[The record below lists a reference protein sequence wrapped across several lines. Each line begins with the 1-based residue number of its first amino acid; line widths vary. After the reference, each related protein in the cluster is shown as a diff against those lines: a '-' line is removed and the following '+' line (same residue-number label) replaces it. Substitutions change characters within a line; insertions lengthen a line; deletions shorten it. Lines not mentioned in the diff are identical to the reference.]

1 MLAPGSNPRPL
12 VRDPP
17 AVGHAYTFSHSS
29 AGIDLAPNLAN
40 PAASIERL
48 PRLDRREVLTMNLR
62 RDDVTL
68 ALELPIHRGDVFA
81 GKYRVDRVLG
91 SGGMGMVLRA
101 KHIQLDEMVAIKV
114 LLPDL
119 GTADRVARFEREAR
133 AAAKIKGDHVARVM
147 DLGSL
152 ESGAPYIVMEY
163 LDGEDLDERIRR
175 KGPLPIE
182 EVVDFIT
189 QACEAIAE
197 AHVLGIIHRDLKS
210 SNLFVT
216 RCPDGSKRIKVLDF
230 GIAKVAGGAALQS
243 KRTMT
248 QTFTVMGSPTYMSP
262 EQLRSTRNVDARTD
276 VWALGVILYEL
287 LTARVPFDADELPEL
302 YMKITT
308 ATPLPLDRPDAPA
321 GIEAV
326 IMRCLEKSVEKRYA
340 NVAELALALA
350 PFGPK
355 RAMDS
360 AERVSKIIRAAKQ
373 STAQPKTAAF
383 RDRKIVVAAFASAAA
398 LVIFG
403 MLRSCAET
411 SHAATLPTA
420 SPARSESVEAPA
432 LPEISIENSR

>member
-1 MLAPGSNPRPL
+1 
-12 VRDPP
+12 
-17 AVGHAYTFSHSS
+17 
-29 AGIDLAPNLAN
+29 
-40 PAASIERL
+40 
-48 PRLDRREVLTMNLR
+48 MNLR

-383 RDRKIVVAAFASAAA
+383 RDCKIVVAAFASAAA